1 MPSERLPAAH
11 SPARATPDAPA
22 NRIRVLLATDS
33 KEPSG
38 VGQHMLTLA
47 RGLKQAVDP
56 VLLFRDTPAAAPW
69 IAQAR
74 DAGLAAEAIHSAFLD
89 ERVSDIAST
98 LARWGAQVM
107 HVHAGI
113 SWEGHGLAAA
123 GREAGIPAIVRTE
136 HLPYTLR
143 ALKNPLLEHSYA
155 SAAQA
160 IDRIICVC
168 EAARRT
174 FRMSGLPSSRFAVV
188 HNGIDPRPARR
199 QRDAVREALRV
210 GDAPLVLTVARLTE
224 QKSHVTLIDAMP
236 AVLASHPDT
245 RFLWVGTGPLE
256 GMLRAH
262 AQALGITQHLHFLGR
277 RDDVPDLL
285 GAADVFCLPSYFEGH
300 PLVVLEAMAAGLP
313 VVAARSLGI
322 TEAVRNEVTGLLF
335 PFAHSA
341 LLAHALGSLLGDRAL
356 ARQLGEAGRAEVRQ
370 RFSAARMARE
380 TLEVYR
386 EAMTGAAAHSTA
398 PFRVPAGL
406 LQMSSSSSSSS
417 WSSTSGGLG

>member
-1 MPSERLPAAH
+1 M
-11 SPARATPDAPA
+11 
-22 NRIRVLLATDS
+22 LLATDS

-38 VGQHMLTLA
+38 VGQHMLALA
-47 RGLKQAVDP
+47 CGLKQDVDP
-56 VLLFRDTPAAAPW
+56 VLLFCDTPAAAPW

-74 DAGLAAEAIHSAFLD
+74 DAGLAAEAIPPACVD
-89 ERVSDIAST
+89 GDVSDIAAT
-98 LARWGAQVM
+98 LMGRDAQVM

-123 GREAGIPAIVRTE
+123 GRQAGIPAVVRTE

-143 ALKNPLLEHSYA
+143 ALKDPLLEQSYA

-160 IDRIICVC
+160 ADRIICVC
-168 EAARRT
+168 EAARQT
-174 FRMSGLPSSRFAVV
+174 FRMSGLPASRFAVV

-199 QRDAVREALRV
+199 HRDAVRAELRV

-224 QKSHVTLIDAMP
+224 QKRHATLIDAMP
-236 AVLASHPDT
+236 ALLASHPDT
-245 RFLWVGTGPLE
+245 RFLWVGTGPLQ
-256 GMLRAH
+256 GMLESRAR
-262 AQALGITQHLHFLGR
+262 ALGVAQHIHFLGR

-285 GAADVFCLPSYFEGH
+285 GASDAFCLPSFFEGH

-341 LLAHALGSLLGDRAL
+341 LLAHALGRVLGDHAL
-356 ARQLGEAGRAEVRQ
+356 ACRLGKAGRDEVQQ

-386 EAMTGAAAHSTA
+386 AAMAITS
-398 PFRVPAGL
+398 VPDAKNL
-406 LQMSSSSSSSS
+406 SEV
-417 WSSTSGGLG
+417 SGIGDIPQARGDHNHALTRRIPR